1 MFLKTVITVV
11 CASGTAFYLRYLVA
25 LWKER
30 EPVSHGHWAY
40 LRLGSREN
48 TVLELPERPEP
59 VNRAA

>member
-25 LWKER
+25 LWKDR
-30 EPVSHGHWAY
+30 APVSHGYWAY

-48 TVLELPERPEP
+48 NVLELPERPEP